1 MPTGGITSAVAPC
14 DIQCVI
20 GSDRER
26 RERAR
31 ILAEARPWC
40 RAYEVV
46 GYRGNGDVW
55 SREGRAAIVRD
66 SHALNSLLIHGVEPD
81 HVDRAVGTDLYCC
94 TLAPANRVIVMG
106 GAEGHWTAPGRPS
119 ICRACE
125 VDLVVTEAFDALLGE
140 LRPGPV
146 NVIVERA
153 LGVGIGCDG

>member
-26 RERAR
+26 RECAR

-46 GYRGNGDVW
+46 GYRGNSDVW

-66 SHALNSLLIHGVEPD
+66 SHALNSLLIHGIEPD
-81 HVDRAVGTDLYCC
+81 NVDSAVGTNLHRRA
-94 TLAPANRVIVMG
+94 LAPANRVIVMSR
-106 GAEGHWTAPGRPS
+106 AEGQWTAPGR
-119 ICRACE
+119 
-125 VDLVVTEAFDALLGE
+125 T
-140 LRPGPV
+140 
-146 NVIVERA
+146 IVR
-153 LGVGIGCDG
+153 